1 MEWLDGAK
9 VDGYI
14 RCPLL
19 GRGRSQPKSLSLQ
32 TFCDH
37 YSGSRNYMKKKL
49 CLLAALCLSVASF
62 SCQKIAARMAIRD
75 ANTAYE
81 KEDYKT
87 ALSGYEKA
95 RTIDSSFAD
104 LDRMVGYSEIG
115 LYIPDEK
122 SPTNE
127 AHADAAI
134 PELNKHLK
142 KRPNDPG
149 APDAPVNRNPNPN
162 RPNQAIASF

>member
-62 SCQKIAARMAIRD
+62 SCKKIEARIAIRD
-75 ANTAYE
+75 ANQAHE

-87 ALSGYEKA
+87 ALAGYQRA
-95 RTIDSSFAD
+95 RTIDPSFPD
-104 LDRMVGYSEIG
+104 LDRMIGYSEIG

-122 SPTNE
+122 SPANE
-127 AHADAAI
+127 KHADAAI
-134 PELNKHLK
+134 VELNRYLK
-142 KRPNDPG
+142 
-149 APDAPVNRNPNPN
+149 N
-162 RPNQAIASF
+162 RPDDGGPCDGLIYM